1 MIASQ
6 VPFIDVTNAA
16 LDFWKKD
23 QLPDAEALLTRTIMN
38 PGHIRHHALANRAL
52 VRAYMQHWDAAIDDA
67 KKVGPAYSFLS
78 TSLFD
83 SKPLQVYR
91 N

>member
-6 VPFIDVTNAA
+6 VPFIDVTNVA

-52 VRAYMQHWDAAIDDA
+52 VRAYMQHWIDA
-67 KKVGPAYSFLS
+67 KKAGPAYSFLS